1 MNDTASEPP
10 DEELLKRIRRKK
22 VNFAAAKE
30 AWEVFYVRHRQFLY
44 RCVLNADRVLVGY
57 GIGTDDIVVDTFA
70 KVWESVADSFVVPDG
85 MALGEST
92 LCCKA
97 WLATIARN
105 LVLDRLKSRKQDL
118 VDPDENEEL
127 FTAPE
132 SAAEQ
137 YLGIYYNS
145 DTRQSQPPRDVH
157 DAFCKE
163 WGITPEV
170 LRKAYNRALKLL
182 GEAYTTTPR

>member
-1 MNDTASEPP
+1 
-10 DEELLKRIRRKK
+10 
-22 VNFAAAKE
+22 
-30 AWEVFYVRHRQFLY
+30 VFYVRHRQFLY

-137 YLGIYYNS
+137 YLGIYELVTRTLGERDAAIVWFKICYYNS